1 MKTIFGFNSNNGTG
15 QQSRKFTAQI
25 KRGSQRVTMDKTT
38 NQDVMKQF
46 ATLYNEVFFHDG
58 YGEIRL
64 EMKILRRGQKEVI
77 IHCGK
82 QYRFV
87 VDFAQ
92 SLKADRGQSAMAE
105 SHTG

>member
-1 MKTIFGFNSNNGTG
+1 MEQLAK
-15 QQSRKFTAQI
+15 
-25 KRGSQRVTMDKTT
+25 
-38 NQDVMKQF
+38 
-46 ATLYNEVFFHDG
+46 LYEEVFRHDG

-87 VDFAQ
+87 VDFVKQ
-92 SLKADRGQSAMAE
+92 PGM
-105 SHTG
+105 G